1 MFDERHEILII
12 VFDDINRYWFYS
24 LSYSD
29 LIDDDFKFVIFDC
42 VDLLVMID
50 DIVEFKSDGASA

>member
-29 LIDDDFKFVIFDC
+29 LIYDDFKFIIFDC